1 MILPLARSL
10 VLFVCTLSS
19 FAVLGRAPGAITLR
33 TRDLEVE
40 IVAGGKSGREVK
52 GRHSGR
58 NNTAWL
64 GNLHEG

>member
-40 IVAGGKSGREVK
+40 ILAGGKAGREMK
-52 GRHSGR
+52 GRP
-58 NNTAWL
+58 AWL
-64 GNLHEG
+64 GHLHEG